1 METIAWRC
9 RSTTPEREVLTPPS
23 MFVAEFSRTVRRRAY
38 FGANAAHLDRGFG
51 GVIDM
56 LGRLSDS
63 AASSS
68 PALQCSSIRGLT
80 TGKIVAPVQSRRFA
94 GPSTLFN
101 ASNIGRP

>member
-9 RSTTPEREVLTPPS
+9 RSTTPEREVLAPPS

-38 FGANAAHLDRGFG
+38 FGASAAHLDRGFG

-68 PALQCSSIRGLT
+68 PASGRFVAMQQYSRPDHRENRR
-80 TGKIVAPVQSRRFA
+80 TGSKPKIC
-94 GPSTLFN
+94 
-101 ASNIGRP
+101 RPQHPF